1 MKCLLVDDLEDNL
14 LVLSALLGGQDVQ
27 LLLARSGREALE
39 LLLTNEVALALV
51 DVQMPEMDG
60 FELAELMR
68 GAERTRNV
76 PIIFVTAGNRDQQ
89 RVFKG
94 YDLGAVDFLF
104 KPVEP
109 HILQS
114 KTKVFFELH
123 RQRQLLNKQLT
134 ERTETLRT
142 NEMFMAILSHDLRN
156 PLNSMLAG
164 AELVRRLSSDEKALR
179 AVERILRSG
188 QRMAD
193 IISSMLDLT
202 RARLGGGIALA
213 LAPCDLSEV
222 AKQVVT
228 EHQPEPPHPGIT
240 LHQEGDLNGVWDR
253 GRLAQVLS
261 NLIGNALS
269 HGLPSEAVRIQLDGQ
284 AADRVRLRVSN
295 AGAMPESIR
304 ARVFDPFSRA
314 AERHGTDKGLGLG
327 LYIVEQVVLAHGGS
341 VGIVDDV
348 AGQTTFAV
356 ELPRQAS
363 ANQPHAAH

>member
-14 LVLSALLGGQDVQ
+14 LVLSALLGGQDVE
-27 LLLARSGREALE
+27 LLVARSGREALE

-109 HILQS
+109 HILTS
-114 KTKVFFELH
+114 KTKVFFELY
-123 RQRQLLNKQLT
+123 RQRQLLNEQLT

-156 PLNSMLAG
+156 PLNSVLAG
-164 AELVRRLSSDEKALR
+164 AELVRRITKDEKVLK
-179 AVERILRSG
+179 AVERIQRSG
-188 QRMAD
+188 QRMTD
-193 IISSMLDLT
+193 IIASMLDLT
-202 RARLGGGIALA
+202 RARLGGGITLTP
-213 LAPCDLSEV
+213 APCNLGEI
-222 AKQVVT
+222 ARQVVA
-228 EHQPEPPHPGIT
+228 EHQPEPPHPGIN
-240 LHQEGDLNGVWDR
+240 LLERGDLSGVWDA

-269 HGLPSEAVRIQLDGQ
+269 HGEPSEAVQVQLDGE
-284 AADRVRLRVSN
+284 ATDRVWLRVTN
-295 AGAMPESIR
+295 AGSMAEATR
-304 ARVFDPFSRA
+304 ARIFDPFSRSP
-314 AERHGTDKGLGLG
+314 ERQGPEKGLGLG
-327 LYIVEQVVLAHGGS
+327 LYIVQQVVQAHGGT
-341 VGIVDDV
+341 VCV
-348 AGQTTFAV
+348 ADEVAERTTFAV
-356 ELPRQAS
+356 ELPRTPAETDS
-363 ANQPHAAH
+363 GAK